1 MFNKVILVGNL
12 TRDIELRY
20 TPSGTAVGNTGI
32 ATSRKFKGGDG
43 QQKEEVCFVDLTFF
57 GRTAEIANQYLRKG
71 SKVLVEGRLKF
82 DSWEDQNGGKRSKH
96 SITVE
101 NMTMLDSKGST
112 PGGNQGGGYP
122 QQDNNYSGQQ
132 QQQSGGYQSQQNSY
146 SAPKSTPAPQEDKIP
161 EINLDDDEIP
171 F

>member
-32 ATSRKFKGGDG
+32 ATNRKFKSNDG
-43 QQKEEVCFVDLTFF
+43 QQREEICFVDLTFF
-57 GRTAEIANQYLRKG
+57 GRTAEIANQYLKKG

-82 DSWEDQNGGKRSKH
+82 DTWEDQNGGKRSKH

-112 PGGNQGGGYP
+112 PGAEQGGGYN
-122 QQDNNYSGQQ
+122 NNYGGQQ
-132 QQQSGGYQSQQNSY
+132 QSQNSY
-146 SAPKSTPAPQEDKIP
+146 NAPKQAAPVQQQSNNNNNSIP
-161 EINLDDDEIP
+161 EIDINDDEIP

>member
-12 TRDIELRY
+12 TRDLELRY

-32 ATSRKFKGGDG
+32 ATSRKFKSADG

-82 DSWEDQNGGKRSKH
+82 DSWEDQNGAKRSKH

-112 PGGNQGGGYP
+112 PGGGQQPQGGYGAGSGGYP
-122 QQDNNYSGQQ
+122 QQNSAPQQ
-132 QQQSGGYQSQQNSY
+132 GGYNQPQAES
-146 SAPKSTPAPQEDKIP
+146 KPAPAEDKIP
-161 EINLDDDEIP
+161 EIDIDDDEIP